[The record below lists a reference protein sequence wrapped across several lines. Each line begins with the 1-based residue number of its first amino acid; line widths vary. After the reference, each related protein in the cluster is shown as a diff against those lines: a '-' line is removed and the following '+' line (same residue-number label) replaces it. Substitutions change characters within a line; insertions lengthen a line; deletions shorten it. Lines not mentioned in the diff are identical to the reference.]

1 MTILSY
7 WEERVRA
14 DVTPFVDPGTLLNV
28 ARSGSVIDASWTQR
42 RKTITAQFVVRDADG
57 IFVRFR
63 GRELGYRAFF
73 ASEDMADIAGI
84 AKTSVDVLGSGI
96 YVDTRAE
103 SEDGS
108 QGPAVGL
115 IAGLVDREPDSDD
128 FTSFVMVTGEAGAG
142 KTSVLKQLVRQQ
154 ARAYM
159 NGTSTFV
166 YLYVNAQGRALA
178 RFNEALATELNE
190 LRVALPHHA
199 VAPLVKLGLIVPVI
213 DGFDELLG
221 VGGYDD
227 AFSSISSFVQD
238 LDGKGAIVASARST
252 YYEQEFLSRTARN
265 AGSALGAWKVS
276 SVSVLGWGEEERN
289 SYLAQKSGEEGASL
303 SDKSRALAK
312 IFSGP
317 NEPLSSKP
325 LFVARATDFVLRGLL
340 SSDEGALL
348 ERLVDA
354 FVFREQREKLL
365 KKSGD
370 PILSAGAIKA
380 LCSDLAE
387 EMWNLGTRELDRS
400 TVRDIAEIAMSEHS
414 LLPADAGIVMDRLP
428 NMAFLQPGE
437 SPGSVAFEHEI
448 FFDYFLASRIA
459 ASILSESASLGLLLG
474 RSAMPESLAE
484 SVSHEVLSGVRE
496 VSWICQALSVAAGR
510 SVPRQQLVK
519 ENAGRLLGALLRGA
533 GGDFHGIRIQ
543 HVIFPGAKLHGLN
556 LSESDFND
564 CVFRRCDLTAAMLDS
579 CTMEQVSF
587 ELCLVNRETRLGVS
601 GLDPSDFV
609 GLRVV
614 EDEGIRTIYEPHAA
628 LGLLRAL
635 GLPSAQAS
643 DVQEVRAVSG
653 QVVELVDRLARAYA
667 KCNPIC
673 VQDDY
678 LAGIFD
684 QDLWPKVQKIGEET
698 GVLRAEIRAA
708 NGPRREF
715 VRRLVRPE
723 DLAAGAFVNAS
734 VPSQV
739 TDFWAE
745 LERSFPQQ

>member
-1 MTILSY
+1 
-7 WEERVRA
+7 
-14 DVTPFVDPGTLLNV
+14 
-28 ARSGSVIDASWTQR
+28 
-42 RKTITAQFVVRDADG
+42 
-57 IFVRFR
+57 
-63 GRELGYRAFF
+63 
-73 ASEDMADIAGI
+73 
-84 AKTSVDVLGSGI
+84 
-96 YVDTRAE
+96 
-103 SEDGS
+103 
-108 QGPAVGL
+108 
-115 IAGLVDREPDSDD
+115 
-128 FTSFVMVTGEAGAG
+128 
-142 KTSVLKQLVRQQ
+142 
-154 ARAYM
+154 
-159 NGTSTFV
+159 
-166 YLYVNAQGRALA
+166 
-178 RFNEALATELNE
+178 
-190 LRVALPHHA
+190 
-199 VAPLVKLGLIVPVI
+199 
-213 DGFDELLG
+213 
-221 VGGYDD
+221 
-227 AFSSISSFVQD
+227 
-238 LDGKGAIVASARST
+238 
-252 YYEQEFLSRTARN
+252 
-265 AGSALGAWKVS
+265 
-276 SVSVLGWGEEERN
+276 
-289 SYLAQKSGEEGASL
+289 
-303 SDKSRALAK
+303 
-312 IFSGP
+312 
-317 NEPLSSKP
+317 
-325 LFVARATDFVLRGLL
+325 
-340 SSDEGALL
+340 
-348 ERLVDA
+348 
-354 FVFREQREKLL
+354 
-365 KKSGD
+365 
-370 PILSAGAIKA
+370 
-380 LCSDLAE
+380 
-387 EMWNLGTRELDRS
+387 
-400 TVRDIAEIAMSEHS
+400 VRDIAEIAMSEHS

-533 GGDFHGIRIQ
+533 GGDLHRIRIQ
-543 HVIFPGAKLHGLN
+543 HVIFPGAKLHGVN
-556 LSESDFND
+556 LSESDFHD
-564 CVFRRCDLTAAMLDS
+564 CVFRRCDLTAATLDC
-579 CTMEQVSF
+579 CTMGQVSF
-587 ELCLVNRETRLGVS
+587 ELCLVNRETRLDVS

-745 LERSFPQQ
+745 LERSFPPQKV